1 MKRTDTKCP
10 AGAESQSISTR
21 SPYHSKRPCGAAD
34 MLYEISDE
42 DIQAI
47 KNVEIIVNEMY
58 DSRRVVEA
66 DDIIALRSINRLKQI
81 VKAWE
86 HDEQMWEQ

>member
-1 MKRTDTKCP
+1 
-10 AGAESQSISTR
+10 
-21 SPYHSKRPCGAAD
+21 

-58 DSRRVVEA
+58 DSRRVVEG

-86 HDEQMWEQ
+86 HDEQMWGQ

>member
-1 MKRTDTKCP
+1 
-10 AGAESQSISTR
+10 
-21 SPYHSKRPCGAAD
+21 

>member
-1 MKRTDTKCP
+1 
-10 AGAESQSISTR
+10 
-21 SPYHSKRPCGAAD
+21 

-86 HDEQMWEQ
+86 HEEQLWGQ